1 MLFQYF
7 FILQGTE
14 LLFKM
19 NDDSQMLLAVYSG
32 VMDGTCTLAQAME
45 IVVTLGSEGVIAA
58 APSTSKSVSAPS
70 SSSAGGGMDL
80 LDFIDSTVSESRS
93 VQSTHA
99 LLGPTT
105 NFYVT
110 PPLSTVSSSTNYD
123 PFGSDPFGPGD
134 SSIDDLLGSTPTVKS
149 TVIDQFS
156 TMSDN
161 FTSSQSQVQRPT
173 HSTPADA
180 LDSLLLTPN
189 PNPKPPVLSP
199 YLGMSPATGTSK
211 HLVDLNALIFSE
223 NTNTHVGLSGNN
235 GYNQAKVQGYN
246 LESQPPQPL
255 YPYETYTSLATVPTP
270 PLIQSSYQPHLQTSV
285 QYNNQFQQMSSLSQ
299 PFQQST
305 YGIRSD
311 STGPPPLPSS
321 PPPPVP
327 QQQQQNPFDS
337 F

>member
-1 MLFQYF
+1 
-7 FILQGTE
+7 
-14 LLFKM
+14 M

-211 HLVDLNALIFSE
+211 HLVDLNALIFSG
-223 NTNTHVGLSGNN
+223 NTNAHVGLSGNN
-235 GYNQAKVQGYN
+235 GYNQSKVQGY
-246 LESQPPQPL
+246 LESQPQQSRS
-255 YPYETYTSLATVPTP
+255 PYETYTSHATVPSTP
-270 PLIQSSYQPHLQTSV
+270 HIQNSYQQMPSMSLPLQ
-285 QYNNQFQQMSSLSQ
+285 QN
-299 PFQQST
+299 T

-311 STGPPPLPSS
+311 NMMPPPLPSS
-321 PPPPVP
+321 PPPSLP
-327 QQQQQNPFDS
+327 QQQQRNPFDS

>member
-123 PFGSDPFGPGD
+123 PFASDPFGPGD

-211 HLVDLNALIFSE
+211 HLVDLNALIFSG
-223 NTNTHVGLSGNN
+223 NTNAHVGLSGNN
-235 GYNQAKVQGYN
+235 GYNQSKVQGY
-246 LESQPPQPL
+246 LESQPQQSRS
-255 YPYETYTSLATVPTP
+255 PYETYTSHATVPSTP
-270 PLIQSSYQPHLQTSV
+270 HIQNSYQQMPSMSLPLQ
-285 QYNNQFQQMSSLSQ
+285 QN
-299 PFQQST
+299 T

-311 STGPPPLPSS
+311 NMMPPPLPSS
-321 PPPPVP
+321 PPPSLP
-327 QQQQQNPFDS
+327 QQQQRNPFDS

>member
-1 MLFQYF
+1 MLLQYL
-7 FILQGTE
+7 IVSQGTE

-32 VMDGTCTLAQAME
+32 VMDGTCTVAQAME
-45 IVVTLGSEGVIAA
+45 VVAVLGSEGVITV
-58 APSTSKSVSAPS
+58 APTTSQSVHVPS
-70 SSSAGGGMDL
+70 SSSAGGGSDL
-80 LDFIDSTVSESRS
+80 LDFVDSTVLESRS
-93 VQSTHA
+93 LRSTPA
-99 LLGPTT
+99 LLDPMA
-105 NFYVT
+105 NSYVT
-110 PPLSTVSSSTNYD
+110 PPLPTASASASYD
-123 PFGSDPFGPGD
+123 PFGSDPFGPSK
-134 SSIDDLLGSTPTVKS
+134 SSIDDLLGSSPSVKS
-149 TVIDQFS
+149 PCIDLFS
-156 TMSDN
+156 TISDN
-161 FTSSQSQVQRPT
+161 FTTPQSQVQCPT
-173 HSTPADA
+173 RSVPANS
-180 LDSLLLTPN
+180 LDSLLSMPN
-189 PNPKPPVLSP
+189 PIPKPPVLPP
-199 YLGMSPATGTSK
+199 YLGVSPATGTSK